1 MQVLGDLTEDNFDRL
16 MGAMTEWIAPEEG
29 CAYCHGDGDVETYGE
44 DALYTKV
51 VARRMIQ
58 MTQNINEN
66 WSGHVNANKEV
77 GVTCFTCHR
86 GQHVPSEIWFNIVPV
101 NEASAGWSANQN
113 RATVLSQSTSLPSD
127 ALEKYLL
134 GYETIGVHDYES
146 RVANEPGDPLI
157 QNAER
162 TYSLMNYFSN
172 SLGRNCVLCH
182 NTRAFYDAEQVT
194 PQWGTASLGIG
205 MVQEMNNDYLVP
217 LQDVYLTFIDTA
229 GAYPGVEGEER
240 SQSEAI
246 AQNLAVMSKLRTPII
261 VVVTGEGGSGGAL
274 AIGVGD
280 HVAIFEHAIYSVASP
295 EACASIVWRSSENAP
310 DAAEA
315 MKVSAQELIKIGIV
329 DEIIP
334 EPSGGAHRDYEE
346 MAMSLKKSITDAL
359 SRLDQQTIEEMLE
372 SRYQRLLRIGS

>member
-1 MQVLGDLTEDNFDRL
+1 MLKEIQSLEDEELKLRKKIFSKLSIWQKVQVARHPQRPHISDFIPRLFSDFDEL
-16 MGAMTEWIAPEEG
+16 
-29 CAYCHGDGDVETYGE
+29 HGDRQFADDASIIGGLATFENIPVMIVGHEKGRETSE
-44 DALYTKV
+44 KV
-51 VARRMIQ
+51 KRNFGMAQ
-58 MTQNINEN
+58 PE
-66 WSGHVNANKEV
+66 
-77 GVTCFTCHR
+77 
-86 GQHVPSEIWFNIVPV
+86 
-101 NEASAGWSANQN
+101 
-113 RATVLSQSTSLPSD
+113 
-127 ALEKYLL
+127 
-134 GYETIGVHDYES
+134 GY
-146 RVANEPGDPLI
+146 RKAKRLF
-157 QNAER
+157 QLAER
-162 TYSLMNYFSN
+162 FSIP
-172 SLGRNCVLCH
+172 V
-182 NTRAFYDAEQVT
+182 
-194 PQWGTASLGIG
+194 I
-205 MVQEMNNDYLVP
+205 
-217 LQDVYLTFIDTA
+217 TFIDTA

-240 SQSEAI
+240 GQSEAI

-346 MAMSLKKSITDAL
+346 MATSLKKSITDAL